1 MLAYFLCYRRVLVRV
16 HWLLSA
22 SCVVVVTTRAVNFYL
37 RFWFFLMF
45 IFKIKSANTSD
56 RIFAGTPII
65 KTFERD
71 LLQTRVRVT
80 SHSDEKRSDSHIGA
94 DNV

>member
-1 MLAYFLCYRRVLVRV
+1 
-16 HWLLSA
+16 
-22 SCVVVVTTRAVNFYL
+22 
-37 RFWFFLMF
+37 MF
-45 IFKIKSANTSD
+45 IFKIKSANTRE